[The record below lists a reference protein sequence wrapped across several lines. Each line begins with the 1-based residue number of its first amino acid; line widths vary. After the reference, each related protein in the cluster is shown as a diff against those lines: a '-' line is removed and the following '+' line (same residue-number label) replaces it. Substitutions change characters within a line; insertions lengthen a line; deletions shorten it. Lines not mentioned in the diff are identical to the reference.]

1 MNFAIGLVTAFV
13 IGALLAAVVA
23 LLLRQSTGVTGP
35 GAAPSVPVADEV
47 NRAVAAALDVA
58 LQRLDVQAR
67 TGREETIRLA
77 TEQITR
83 AGGDELGKRAEVID
97 ATVRGVQQAI
107 SERMAAIDAEVRR
120 LRELNAEKFGQ
131 VDRAVTELAQRTSDL
146 NRVLSSTG
154 ARGQW
159 GERMA
164 EDLLRSAGLVEGVN
178 YEKQDTIA
186 GGGRPDY
193 TFKLPP
199 NRVLYMD
206 VKFPL
211 DSYAKYVEASDDT
224 SRATLRAEFVKAVR
238 DRVKELEKR
247 DYVHATDHATLDYVL
262 LFVPN
267 ESINGFIHES
277 DSSLIDWALQRKVLL
292 CSPLTLYAFLGVV
305 RQATDSFHTEETAA
319 RVMQLVGQF
328 KGQWQKYVE
337 ELSKVKKKFDG
348 MHDELESLTTGTRY
362 KGLLRQ
368 VNRIDEVRVAQGVP
382 ELAEGQVPPLGI
394 GDDDGTPE
402 LDDL

>member
-1 MNFAIGLVTAFV
+1 MSLAIGLAIAFV
-13 IGALLAAVVA
+13 IGVLLTAVVS
-23 LLLRQSTGVTGP
+23 LLLRQRT
-35 GAAPSVPVADEV
+35 GAAAAAGTPSGLVADEV
-47 NRAVAAALDVA
+47 SRAVAAALDTA

-83 AGGDELGKRAEVID
+83 AGGDELGKRAAVID
-97 ATVRGVQQAI
+97 TAMRGVQQAI
-107 SERMAAIDAEVRR
+107 GERMAAIDAEVKR
-120 LRELNAEKFGQ
+120 LRELNAEKFGH
-131 VDRAVTELAQRTSDL
+131 VDTAVRELAQRTSDL
-146 NRVLSSTG
+146 NRVLSNSG

-211 DSYAKYVEASDDT
+211 DSYAKFVEAADDT
-224 SRATLRAEFVKAVR
+224 SRAMLRTEFIKAVR

-247 DYVHATDHATLDYVL
+247 DYVNATDHATLDYVL

-277 DSSLIDWALQRKVLL
+277 DATLIDWALQRKVLL

-328 KGQWQKYVE
+328 KVQFQKYVD
-337 ELSKVKKKFDG
+337 ELTKVKKRFDA
-348 MHDELESLTTGTRY
+348 MHEEVESLTTGTRY
-362 KGLLRQ
+362 KALLREAK
-368 VNRIDEVRVAQGVP
+368 RIDEVRVAQGVP
-382 ELAEGQVPPLGI
+382 ELSVGDQPLIDEADDAELES
-394 GDDDGTPE
+394 DDR
-402 LDDL
+402 

>member
-1 MNFAIGLVTAFV
+1 MSLAIGLAIAFV
-13 IGALLAAVVA
+13 IGVLLTAVVA
-23 LLLRQSTGVTGP
+23 LLLRQRT
-35 GAAPSVPVADEV
+35 GAAAVAGTPSGLVADEV
-47 NRAVAAALDVA
+47 SRAVAAALDTA

-83 AGGDELGKRAEVID
+83 AGGDELGKRAAVID
-97 ATVRGVQQAI
+97 TAMRGVQQAI
-107 SERMAAIDAEVRR
+107 GERMAAIDAEVKQ
-120 LRELNAEKFGQ
+120 LRELNAEKFGH
-131 VDRAVTELAQRTSDL
+131 VDTAVRELAQRTSDL
-146 NRVLSSTG
+146 NRVLSNSG

-211 DSYAKYVEASDDT
+211 DSYAKFVEAADDT
-224 SRATLRAEFVKAVR
+224 SRAMLRTEFIKAVR

-247 DYVHATDHATLDYVL
+247 DYVNATDHATLDYVL

-277 DSSLIDWALQRKVLL
+277 DPTLIDWALQRKVLL

-328 KGQWQKYVE
+328 KVQFQKYVD
-337 ELSKVKKKFDG
+337 ELTKVKKRFDA
-348 MHDELESLTTGTRY
+348 MHEEVESLTTGTRY
-362 KGLLRQ
+362 KALLREAK
-368 VNRIDEVRVAQGVP
+368 RIDEVRVAQGVP
-382 ELAEGQVPPLGI
+382 ELSI
-394 GDDDGTPE
+394 GDQPPIDETGDADLE
-402 LDDL
+402 SDDL

>member
-1 MNFAIGLVTAFV
+1 MEFAIGL
-13 IGALLAAVVA
+13 IGGLLFATVAVLV
-23 LLLRQSTGVTGP
+23 LVRQRP
-35 GAAPSVPVADEV
+35 GASPSVVPSPPVADEV
-47 NRAVAAALDVA
+47 NRAVAAALDTA
-58 LQRLDVQAR
+58 LQRLDSQAR
-67 TGREETIRLA
+67 AGREETIRLA

-83 AGGDELGKRAEVID
+83 AGGDELGKRAAVID
-97 ATVRGVQQAI
+97 ANLKGVQQAI
-107 SERMAAIDAEVRR
+107 GERMAAIDAEVRQ
-120 LRELNAEKFGQ
+120 LRELNAEKFGH
-131 VDRAVTELAQRTSDL
+131 VDKAVSELAQRTSDL
-146 NRVLSSTG
+146 NRVLTNAG

-164 EDLLRSAGLVEGVN
+164 EDLLRSAGLVEGIN
-178 YEKQDTIA
+178 YSKQHTID

-193 TFKLPP
+193 TFMLPP

-211 DSYAKYVEASDDT
+211 DSYAKYVEAVDST
-224 SRATLRAEFVKAVR
+224 SRTTLRADFVKAVR

-247 DYVHATDHATLDYVL
+247 DYVAATDAATLDYVL

-277 DSSLIDWALQRKVLL
+277 DPTLIDWALQRKVLL

-328 KGQWQKYVE
+328 KGQWQKYVD
-337 ELSKVKKKFDG
+337 ELVKVQKKFDG
-348 MHDELESLTTGTRY
+348 MQSDLESLTTGRRY
-362 KGLLRQ
+362 KALMRE
-368 VNRIDEVRVAQGVP
+368 VKRIDDVRVSQGVP
-382 ELAEGQVPPLGI
+382 ELAAGDEPAVDDT
-394 GDDDGTPE
+394 GDDTE
-402 LDDL
+402 LDLDDA